1 MNQTL
6 TLLKNG
12 TVFDG
17 SGAPGERGSVLIRN
31 GMIDAVG
38 AFDPPAD
45 AMIVNCEGLAIAP
58 GFIDAHSHSDLQV
71 LAGREEKLR
80 QGVTSEVV
88 GNCGFSPYP
97 CGTHAPE
104 LREFANGI
112 LHGDETWGWPS
123 ARAYLNELQS
133 SASCVTPFS
142 LVGHGSL
149 RIAFAGNRQGPLE
162 EKTLSAMEG
171 ALDEALADGA
181 VGFSTGLM
189 YAPGSSAPPEELERL
204 CRVVKRREKIYTTH
218 MRDYGFRLLEA
229 IDEQVDLA
237 RRTGC
242 RLQISH
248 LQAVGRANW
257 RLNPLAIERVDA
269 ARKAGIDI
277 AFDCYPYTAGS
288 TVLSQLLPQ
297 EALDGGTDALLTRL
311 KDPARRKQL
320 AEKTIAGMAHEWSD
334 IFISAVRSERNQ
346 SAVGRAIS
354 ELAELR
360 EQKPIDVVFD
370 LLIEENAA
378 VNMLE
383 FNQSEENLR
392 AMISHPLAI
401 VISDGFYVNG
411 RPHPRLFGTFAELL
425 GSVCRDRGWMPVAE
439 AIRKITGFAA
449 DRFGLKERGYL
460 QSGYKADI
468 TVFDAA
474 TVTSPATYES
484 PEQSPKGICM
494 VMRSGQLQFS
504 EPDLRV

>member
-1 MNQTL
+1 MRQISL
-6 TLLKNG
+6 LLKNG
-12 TVFDG
+12 TLFDG
-17 SGAPGERGSVLIRN
+17 SGAPGERGSLLIRD
-31 GMIDAVG
+31 GVIEAVG
-38 AFDPPAD
+38 NFEEPTETTTVD
-45 AMIVNCEGLAIAP
+45 CEGLTIAP
-58 GFIDAHSHSDLQV
+58 SFIDAHSHSDLQV
-71 LAGREEKLR
+71 LMGREEKLR

-97 CGTHAPE
+97 CGSHAAE
-104 LREFANGI
+104 LRQFANGI
-112 LHGDETWGWPS
+112 LHGGESWSWPS
-123 ARAYLNELQS
+123 ARAYLDDLR

-149 RIAFAGNRQGPLE
+149 RVAFAGNLQGPLPE
-162 EKTLSAMEG
+162 TTVDAMERT
-171 ALDEALADGA
+171 LEEALVDGA

-204 CRVVKRREKIYTTH
+204 CKVVARQGKIYTTH
-218 MRDYGFRLLEA
+218 MRDYGFHLLEA
-229 IDEQVDLA
+229 IDEQVALA

-257 RLNPLAIERVDA
+257 HLNRLAIERVEA
-269 ARKAGIDI
+269 ARDSGVDI

-297 EALDGGTDALLTRL
+297 KALDGGADALVARL
-311 KDPARRKQL
+311 KDPTERKRL
-320 AEKTIAGMAHEWSD
+320 AVETIAGMAHEWSD
-334 IFISAVRSERNQ
+334 IFISAVRSEQNR
-346 SAVGRAIS
+346 SAVGCSIEALTETRKQ
-354 ELAELR
+354 E
-360 EQKPIDVVFD
+360 PIDVVFD

-425 GSVCRDRGWMPVAE
+425 GSVCRDRGWLPVAE
-439 AIRKITGFAA
+439 AICKVTGFAA
-449 DRFGLKERGYL
+449 DRFGLKQRGYL
-460 QSGYKADI
+460 RSGYTADI

-474 TVTSPATYES
+474 AVTSPATYEA
-484 PEQSPKGICM
+484 PEQSPRGICM
-494 VMRSGQLQFS
+494 VIRSGQVQFS
-504 EPDLRV
+504 ELDPKA